1 MRQTFILISSNMKG
15 IRAFSFGMHNVN
27 TILLLVIIAKTAS
40 TKQIFL
46 AAIELH

>member
-1 MRQTFILISSNMKG
+1 MKG
-15 IRAFSFGMHNVN
+15 IRAFSFVLAYFLTKHNVN